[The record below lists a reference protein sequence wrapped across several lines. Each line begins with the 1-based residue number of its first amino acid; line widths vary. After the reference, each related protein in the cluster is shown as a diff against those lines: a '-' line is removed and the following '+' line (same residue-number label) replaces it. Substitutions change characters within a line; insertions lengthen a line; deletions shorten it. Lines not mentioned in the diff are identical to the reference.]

1 MTRNL
6 IEISIGYEENW
17 QTVCNG
23 KFDGK
28 HCKIRKKGNRR
39 KNTTLLCVTL
49 RRMIQADLNFFFNF
63 IFQWADLSFK
73 QQSHGISFRLCLYNF
88 RMPILKATVTKQN
101 DAFWKS

>member
-6 IEISIGYEENW
+6 IEISIGLEENW

-28 HCKIRKKGNRR
+28 HCKIRKKGDRR

-49 RRMIQADLNFFFNF
+49 RMIQADLNFFNF
-63 IFQWADLSFK
+63 IFQWADSNPMAYLSDWVF
-73 QQSHGISFRLCLYNF
+73 I
-88 RMPILKATVTKQN
+88 I
-101 DAFWKS
+101 